1 MRKKKTISALMNKN
15 VRSSWADYADAS
27 LNPKYILNRYDD
39 KKGNR
44 FYYFR
49 NGEDVIIA
57 AGSTSVFGAVSTERD
72 RIFEWKENNPDW
84 RKLLNVS
91 AEYGTLSHEMK
102 GDIMLLK
109 KVDKTKLGV
118 MEKLIME
125 NDGNFATPSKDI
137 LAFLKFQEDYQLTP
151 LLVEASL
158 VWQCPESGEWLAQT
172 IDLLAKMTVTNKIKT
187 EVEDGVYQR
196 GPNAGKPKYR
206 TETREEKV
214 EKLLLVDFKSN
225 YFEKE
230 KKGFYETHKLQLMAA
245 KLAVEQ
251 NFGVKVDDIYNFAEV
266 NWRDEPKYTFHKWE
280 LTDKDWEIFYTYWKL
295 ARLKDINKPQ
305 GKILITEGFKNSSD
319 FKFYTYEQY
328 VKQILMKDGL
338 QTGTENN

>member
-1 MRKKKTISALMNKN
+1 MRKKKSISELVNKN

-27 LNPKYILNRYDD
+27 LSPKYILNRYDD

-49 NGEDVIIA
+49 NGEEVIIA
-57 AGSTSVFGAVSTERD
+57 AGSTTVFGQVSTERD
-72 RIFEWKENNPDW
+72 RIFEWKENNPNW
-84 RKLLNVS
+84 RKLLNDS
-91 AEYGTLSHEMK
+91 AEYGTLSHSVK
-102 GDIMLLK
+102 GDIMFHK

-151 LLVEASL
+151 LLIEASL

-172 IDLLAKMTVTNKIKT
+172 IDLLAKMTVTIKT
-187 EVEDGVYQR
+187 KKEVEDGVYQR
-196 GPNAGKPKYR
+196 GANKGQVKYR
-206 TETREEKV
+206 TETTEEKV

-251 NFGVKVDDIYNFAEV
+251 NFGVSVDDIYNFSEV
-266 NWRDEPKYTFHKWE
+266 NWQTEPKYTFYKWE
-280 LTDKDWEIFYTYWKL
+280 LTDKDWEIFYAYWKL
-295 ARLKDINKPQ
+295 ARLKDINKPK
-305 GKILITEGFKNSSD
+305 GKILLTEGFKNSSD
-319 FKFYTYEQY
+319 YRFLSYDEY
-328 VKQILMKDGL
+328 VKQILIGNGGHNDV
-338 QTGTENN
+338 